1 MKWILGL
8 VVLVAA
14 VMVYIRVA
22 PSAVEAWHVPP
33 AATEPGDHAGPG
45 SFTAVRAVTGDGAE
59 ALARIDEIAM
69 ATPRTTRLAGSVDE
83 GMITY
88 VTRSRIMGFPD
99 YTTVHLTGGD
109 APRVAIHARLRFGQ
123 SDMGVNRARV
133 EGWLDQMPDGM
144 IAAS

>member
-14 VMVYIRVA
+14 VMVYVRMA
-22 PSAVEAWHVPP
+22 PSDAEAWHVVP
-33 AATEPGDHAGPG
+33 AETDAGDHATPG
-45 SFTAVRAVTGDGAE
+45 SFTAVRAVTGDPDAL
-59 ALARIDEIAM
+59 LARIDEIAM
-69 ATPRTTRLAGSVDE
+69 ATPRTTRLAGTPEE

-99 YTTVHLTGGD
+99 YTTVHLTGTE
-109 APRVAIHARLRFGQ
+109 APHLAIHARLRFGQ

-133 EGWLDQMPDGM
+133 EAWLDRLPDGM